1 MELKMVPKHYKIYP
15 DVAIP
20 NVYIVETYALGD
32 AYEIQ
37 SWKCKYVNLEDISEL
52 IRDYEAREYIAD
64 YIQLN

>member
-15 DVAIP
+15 DAAIP
-20 NVYIVETYALGD
+20 NVYIVETYGLGD
-32 AYEIQ
+32 VYEIQ
-37 SWKCKYVNLEDISEL
+37 SWKRKYVNLEDISEL